1 MAWFANFIRLYTVPM
16 PMRKE
21 LRIDFARKRH
31 LYNHMKKQYAL
42 ATGRSEE
49 VVDKHYFVGKDRF
62 Y

>member
-31 LYNHMKKQYAL
+31 LYNGL
-42 ATGRSEE
+42 RSI
-49 VVDKHYFVGKDRF
+49 VDPVTLTEHTVQRF
-62 Y
+62 PPLKRGFLR